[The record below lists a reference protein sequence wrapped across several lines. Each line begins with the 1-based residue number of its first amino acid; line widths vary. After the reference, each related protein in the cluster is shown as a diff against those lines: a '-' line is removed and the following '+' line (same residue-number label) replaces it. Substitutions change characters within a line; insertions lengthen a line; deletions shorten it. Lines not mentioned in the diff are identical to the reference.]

1 MSEIGNSQDN
11 VWVKFPPPDP
21 SQHPPTN
28 NNDSDDDF
36 ELGFDI
42 GALINDDDEVDA
54 QADDES
60 EEVDELEEELGIE
73 EQLDNAVEIYTP
85 CDTCSRFNYVCQYA
99 PEVKH
104 GLRSQKCYRCY
115 VRKRKCSNDYSRR
128 SINHRRMLIE
138 QAFNR
143 GQRSALRT
151 EVTTGFR
158 RLRAEDTAIL
168 QSVHSLNNN
177 VGTLTR
183 QVESLR
189 DEVHRLRELS
199 QNQFILLKTIYTAHV
214 DEFEG
219 LKDAIITKLENVRW
233 VDFTHVD
240 GKTRNFATLSEMMD
254 AVFGPVLK
262 EDE

>member
-1 MSEIGNSQDN
+1 MSKIGNSQDN
-11 VWVKFPPPDP
+11 VWVEFPPPDP

-42 GALINDDDEVDA
+42 GTLINDDDEVDA
-54 QADDES
+54 QADDEL

-158 RLRAEDTAIL
+158 LL
-168 QSVHSLNNN
+168 QASR
-177 VGTLTR
+177 GLTR
-183 QVESLR
+183 
-189 DEVHRLRELS
+189 
-199 QNQFILLKTIYTAHV
+199 
-214 DEFEG
+214 
-219 LKDAIITKLENVRW
+219 VRHEW
-233 VDFTHVD
+233 RPEERSSGCAQEWRT
-240 GKTRNFATLSEMMD
+240 GA
-254 AVFGPVLK
+254 
-262 EDE
+262 